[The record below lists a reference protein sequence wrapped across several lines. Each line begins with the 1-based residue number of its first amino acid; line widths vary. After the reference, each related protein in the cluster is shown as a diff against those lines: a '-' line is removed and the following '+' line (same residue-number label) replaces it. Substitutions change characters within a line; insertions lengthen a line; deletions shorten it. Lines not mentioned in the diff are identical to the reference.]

1 MNDQVK
7 VIVLDGNPVEKSG
20 EFDGKD
26 GQVSYTTRK
35 QRARIETGG
44 FAYPY
49 DVRIEDGQKP
59 YPPGNY
65 ELDVG
70 AMLTVNKGVASLGK
84 FTILRPI
91 K

>member
-1 MNDQVK
+1 MSDQVK

-26 GQVSYTTRK
+26 GKVSYTTRK
-35 QRARIETGG
+35 QRARMEVGG
-44 FAYPY
+44 FAYPF

-59 YPPGNY
+59 YPEGNY
-65 ELDVG
+65 TLDVG
-70 AMLTVNKGVASLGK
+70 AMLAVNKGVASLGK
-84 FTILRPI
+84 FTVLRPL